1 MKRYKIF
8 LAVMFSAV
16 IFLLTACTGVKQ
28 KTEEQKAEN
37 SMFAMNTFMTFQAY
51 GENAKSALEETKDY
65 IIDLENM
72 RSVTREE
79 SDIYTAN
86 HSNGAEIVIQKET
99 ADLLSFALQMA
110 EQTNGALSTSLYVM
124 GRKEAE
130 NYWRNHGG
138 FDMLLITNENEVIV
152 TAGIAEQFALSK
164 GRTEKVTVLEK

>member
-99 ADLLSFALQMA
+99 ADLFPLRFKWQ
-110 EQTNGALSTSLYVM
+110 N
-124 GRKEAE
+124 R
-130 NYWRNHGG
+130 R
-138 FDMLLITNENEVIV
+138 
-152 TAGIAEQFALSK
+152 
-164 GRTEKVTVLEK
+164 TVLSRHPCMLWEEKKLKIIGEIMADLICC